1 MRKVLLMEELKTKVA
16 VVTGGARGIGKAISQ
31 ALAKEGAH
39 VIVCDIDYGL
49 AQNTVNDI
57 KNQGFAASAAK
68 MDVSCGE
75 EVERTFK
82 NILNKF
88 ARIDILI
95 NNAGVCP
102 LTSLESITEE
112 EWDKVMSVNLKGTF
126 LCSQAVMQPMIS
138 QKCGKIVSIASVA
151 GKTGGVSVGA
161 HYSASKAGVIC
172 LTKSLAA
179 RMAPYRV
186 NVNAV
191 APGVIKT
198 KMSQAFP
205 RSKKEQLMRSIPLG
219 EFGSPEDVA
228 KAVLFLV
235 SERARYITGEIIDVN
250 GGLLMD

>member
-1 MRKVLLMEELKTKVA
+1 MEELKTKVA
-16 VVTGGARGIGKAISQ
+16 VVTGGAHGIGKAISQ

-39 VIVCDIDYGL
+39 VIVCDIDYEL

-57 KNQGFAASAAK
+57 KNQGFAASTVK

-75 EVERTFK
+75 EVKRVFK
-82 NILNKF
+82 NILDKF
-88 ARIDILI
+88 ARIDVLI
-95 NNAGVCP
+95 NNAGICP
-102 LTSLESITEE
+102 LTPLEDITEK
-112 EWDKVMSVNLKGTF
+112 EWNKVMSVNLKGTF
-126 LCSQAVMQPMIS
+126 LCSQAVMQSMIS
-138 QKCGKIVSIASVA
+138 HKWGKIVNIASSA

-172 LTKSLAA
+172 FTKSLAA

-198 KMSQAFP
+198 KMSQPFP
-205 RSKKEQLMRSIPLG
+205 RDEKEQLMRLIPFG

-228 KAVLFLV
+228 KALLFLV